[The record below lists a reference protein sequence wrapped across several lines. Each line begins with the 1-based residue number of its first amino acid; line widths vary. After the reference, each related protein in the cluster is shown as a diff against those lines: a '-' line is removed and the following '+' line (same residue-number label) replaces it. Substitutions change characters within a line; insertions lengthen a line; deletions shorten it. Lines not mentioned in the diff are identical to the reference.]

1 MNETNQKKKER
12 EREEKKLL
20 RFRIIKGIGKG
31 LFEIAGSSD
40 GKH

>member
-1 MNETNQKKKER
+1 MNETIQKKK
-12 EREEKKLL
+12 KKLL

-40 GKH
+40 GKP